1 MVKLTTYF
9 LFLKYLNIYGIILLY
24 WKILCKNKEGCN
36 MEIFIMIGVCVLD
49 LFVAV
54 ALFTFFID
62 AIGNRLWRIII
73 YGICAT
79 LIINVLGIL
88 SIL

>member
-1 MVKLTTYF
+1 
-9 LFLKYLNIYGIILLY
+9 
-24 WKILCKNKEGCN
+24 
-36 MEIFIMIGVCVLD
+36 MEIFIMIGVCALD